1 MGDIQAINVHVN
13 LHTLQWKVDGG
24 KGKMVRKPCPIK
36 YHFNWKFYKNKTC
49 ITETTLLERKWSAAG
64 IPRYCTYWFM
74 IVHELVHAFPI
85 FVFYHELISTVSRNP
100 R

>member
-36 YHFNWKFYKNKTC
+36 YHFNWKFYKKQKRSQSYLKSLHDDEQHKEKEQ
-49 ITETTLLERKWSAAG
+49 IEW
-64 IPRYCTYWFM
+64 
-74 IVHELVHAFPI
+74 
-85 FVFYHELISTVSRNP
+85 
-100 R
+100 